1 MAKRTPSKRKTRRRA
16 QSKGEPVVRTV
27 AVSQLKPA
35 PYNPRKISKQA
46 RAGLASSMKRFG
58 VVQQPVWNRRTGHV
72 VGGNQRLELLAETG
86 VKEIEV
92 VVVDLPLIEE
102 KALNVALN
110 DRHLQGDFT
119 DDIQSLVAEIR
130 EGIDDLPDELNF
142 DKLVANITE
151 AAGGE
156 DEIAETYAVMVECK
170 NERQQQKL
178 FKRLE
183 GEGFSCR
190 LLTS

>member
-1 MAKRTPSKRKTRRRA
+1 M
-16 QSKGEPVVRTV
+16 
-27 AVSQLKPA
+27 SQLKPA